1 MMPNE
6 VEAYREGPKA
16 FEYKG
21 TNGFM
26 LIFDMS
32 SRDVTKQTTAA
43 KY

>member
-21 TNGFM
+21 TSAFRM
-26 LIFDMS
+26 EKDVLIRVYLFL
-32 SRDVTKQTTAA
+32 
-43 KY
+43 